1 MRVLA
6 VLLIRSLAGDVS
18 GSALEAS
25 AVGHAHAHGRMP
37 FAAWGALGQRAI
49 IECHGEGVEDIV
61 TV

>member
-37 FAAWGALGQRAI
+37 FAAWGAVDHCGLLLS
-49 IECHGEGVEDIV
+49 V
-61 TV
+61 TVRVAKAS